1 MPTLQASR
9 LRKNPALRLLLGA
22 AAAHPRD
29 TEAVSNPALADAV
42 VRFVPHRRFPHPARI
57 LVLLVAAWIS
67 FRAGI
72 PPASAQIG
80 DIAVVVNIHN
90 STDNLSSADLR
101 KIFAGEKRSWPGG
114 LAIKLFV
121 RAAGAR
127 ERIALLKLL
136 KMSESE
142 YKQYWTAKV
151 FRVEAQAEPIA
162 LFSNGM
168 QKEAIELY
176 PGGISLVN
184 IQDVKSSMK
193 IVRIEGR
200 KPGEP
205 GYSLD

>member
-1 MPTLQASR
+1 
-9 LRKNPALRLLLGA
+9 
-22 AAAHPRD
+22 
-29 TEAVSNPALADAV
+29 VLA
-42 VRFVPHRRFPHPARI
+42 
-57 LVLLVAAWIS
+57 AAWIS
-67 FRAGI
+67 FRAGV
-72 PPASAQIG
+72 PPACAQTG
-80 DIAVVVNIHN
+80 DIAVVVNIRN
-90 STDNLSSADLR
+90 STDNLSSAELR

-127 ERIALLKLL
+127 ERITLLKLL

-151 FRVEAQAEPIA
+151 FRGEVQSEPVA

-168 QKEAIELY
+168 QKEALELY
-176 PGGISLVN
+176 PGAIALVS

-193 IVRIEGR
+193 IVRVEGR